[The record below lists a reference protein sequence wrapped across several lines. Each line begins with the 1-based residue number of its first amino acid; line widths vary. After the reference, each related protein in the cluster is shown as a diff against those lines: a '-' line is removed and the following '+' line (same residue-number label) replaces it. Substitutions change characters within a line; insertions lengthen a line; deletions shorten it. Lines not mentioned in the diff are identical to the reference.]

1 MTSTQLNSGILYIVA
16 TPIGN
21 LEDISYRAVRILN
34 EVDLVACEDT
44 RHTRKLLDHFGIG
57 KPVVSYH
64 EHNEQARSDEL
75 LASLQEG
82 KNVALVSDAGT
93 PLIADPGYRLV
104 AKARDAGI
112 RVVPLPGPSAVVAA
126 LSASGL
132 PTDSFLFHGFLPA
145 KAGQRRKALE
155 ELASAGMSLVFYEA
169 PHRILDTLRD
179 IHAVLGACP
188 IVLAREL
195 TKLHEEFL
203 RGTAAELLE
212 ILRTRGA
219 ARGEFTLIVGKSV
232 AVPEE
237 AGTIEEAV
245 QELIRNGVP
254 RMDALKQVARR
265 RGLSK
270 REVYRRVQ

>member
-21 LEDISYRAVRILN
+21 LEDISYRAVRLLN

-64 EHNEQARSDEL
+64 EHNEQVRSDEL

-145 KAGQRRKALE
+145 KAGQR
-155 ELASAGMSLVFYEA
+155 
-169 PHRILDTLRD
+169 
-179 IHAVLGACP
+179 
-188 IVLAREL
+188 
-195 TKLHEEFL
+195 
-203 RGTAAELLE
+203 
-212 ILRTRGA
+212 
-219 ARGEFTLIVGKSV
+219 
-232 AVPEE
+232 
-237 AGTIEEAV
+237 
-245 QELIRNGVP
+245 
-254 RMDALKQVARR
+254 
-265 RGLSK
+265 
-270 REVYRRVQ
+270 

>member
-1 MTSTQLNSGILYIVA
+1 MSGTLYIVA

-21 LEDISYRAVRILN
+21 LEDITYRAVRILR

-112 RVVPLPGPSAVVAA
+112 RVVPLP
-126 LSASGL
+126 
-132 PTDSFLFHGFLPA
+132 
-145 KAGQRRKALE
+145 
-155 ELASAGMSLVFYEA
+155 
-169 PHRILDTLRD
+169 
-179 IHAVLGACP
+179 
-188 IVLAREL
+188 
-195 TKLHEEFL
+195 
-203 RGTAAELLE
+203 
-212 ILRTRGA
+212 
-219 ARGEFTLIVGKSV
+219 
-232 AVPEE
+232 
-237 AGTIEEAV
+237 
-245 QELIRNGVP
+245 
-254 RMDALKQVARR
+254 
-265 RGLSK
+265 
-270 REVYRRVQ
+270 